1 MVTVRNSKEKAGRR
15 DKVKSCYLLSEGA
28 PAKSIGCTADDGAD
42 GVPIA
47 LEISL
52 DCLLTETVEIVVVD
66 SSISLFDHLDCVV
79 TSLKFNYNSNLPPSV

>member
-1 MVTVRNSKEKAGRR
+1 MVTVRNYKEKAGRR
-15 DKVKSCYLLSEGA
+15 HKDLGYLLSKGA
-28 PAKSIGCTADDGAD
+28 PAKSIGCTANNGAD
-42 GVPIA
+42 GVPIT
-47 LEISL
+47 LEISF